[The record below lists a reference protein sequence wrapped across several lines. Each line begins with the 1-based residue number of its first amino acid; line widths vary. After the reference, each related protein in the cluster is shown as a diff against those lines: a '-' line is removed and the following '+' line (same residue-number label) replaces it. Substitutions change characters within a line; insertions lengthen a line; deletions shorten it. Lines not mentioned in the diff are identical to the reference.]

1 MAHRTAHSSKHS
13 EVLARISGGDIDTS
27 RDFAAVENLLPGD
40 INNQAT
46 KAHVAIAHAHQ
57 SPRFIAPNYIGP
69 KGERVKKRNQEHSP
83 AEAQMRAKKNARYRH
98 KVVEKAKEWPLQ
110 QYNKY
115 AALERDATAFFYSR
129 QLGFLGSL
137 D

>member
-1 MAHRTAHSSKHS
+1 M
-13 EVLARISGGDIDTS
+13 
-27 RDFAAVENLLPGD
+27 PGD
-40 INNQAT
+40 INDQAT
-46 KAHVAIAHAHQ
+46 KAHAAIAHAHQ
-57 SPRFIAPNYIGP
+57 SPRFKAPNYIGP

-83 AEAQMRAKKNARYRH
+83 AEAQMRAKKNARRH